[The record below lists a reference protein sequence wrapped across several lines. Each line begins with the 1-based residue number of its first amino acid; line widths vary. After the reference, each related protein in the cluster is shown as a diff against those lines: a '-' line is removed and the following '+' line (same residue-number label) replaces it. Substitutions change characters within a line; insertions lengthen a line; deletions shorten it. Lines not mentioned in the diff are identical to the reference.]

1 MKVNRAERRKIQE
14 SQRKLDNEEV
24 SEEEEEEEMTEEEG
38 LAYESSYYLCP
49 RLNYTLFFGLL
60 IRDFGRRLILR
71 LNKKK
76 LNFELLFPF
85 FRLLKSLVKYM
96 MYPR

>member
-38 LAYESSYYLCP
+38 LA
-49 RLNYTLFFGLL
+49 GIILL
-60 IRDFGRRLILR
+60 
-71 LNKKK
+71 
-76 LNFELLFPF
+76 
-85 FRLLKSLVKYM
+85 SLS
-96 MYPR
+96 